1 MTEQNSNTIKRCTKC
16 KETLSRESF
25 NKNKSKGD
33 GLATECRA
41 CTKVQG
47 KKYHAEN
54 HEAHLAR
61 GRAAYQANKD
71 AYKARA
77 RKWETE
83 NIERKR
89 ELRAIYRLLNGEK
102 IQEFGKRDW
111 IRHGEKRRAAKKA
124 YRAAN
129 PERGAEYVRARQTR
143 KQKAMP
149 AWADRDAI
157 RAIYAECRRISQET
171 GIKHHV
177 DHYYPLK
184 NPLVCGLHNQ
194 YNLQIIP
201 AAQNQSKGNSLPSE
215 ES

>member
-1 MTEQNSNTIKRCTKC
+1 MTEQNISTQKRCDMC
-16 KETLSRESF
+16 KTFVAIELFSR
-25 NKNKSKGD
+25 NKSQKD
-33 GLATECRA
+33 GLASTCKT
-41 CTKVQG
+41 CTKEYNKRYYEKNKEREQ
-47 KKYHAEN
+47 A
-54 HEAHLAR
+54 AR
-61 GRAAYQANKD
+61 RANYQAKKD
-71 AYKARA
+71 EYKARA

-89 ELRAIYRLLNGEK
+89 ELRAVYREK
-102 IQEFGKRDW
+102 YREEIKAFSKRDRE
-111 IRHGEKRRAAKKA
+111 RHGDKRRAAKKA
-124 YRAAN
+124 WNARY
-129 PERGAEYVRARQTR
+129 PERAAEYVRARQTR

-149 AWADRDAI
+149 VWADRDAI